1 MSEWER
7 QYQQAAISISSPSS
21 LDEQIF
27 QTARRFKPI
36 KEENRW
42 ASRAG
47 SGCTALAVLA
57 LLIHPAQYLGALTP
71 NQHPANGSNNAPLS
85 DWQQRS
91 DGTVRPGGSWFALR
105 SQVQAGNYVELCN
118 HWRRQQSG
126 SIDQRLPRDL
136 EEKAREHCRILPS
149 RK

>member
-7 QYQQAAISISSPSS
+7 QYQQAVISISSPTS
-21 LDEQIF
+21 LDEQILK
-27 QTARRFKPI
+27 TACRFKPI
-36 KEENRW
+36 KQETRW
-42 ASRAG
+42 VAHAG
-47 SGCTALAVLA
+47 SGCTALAVLV

-71 NQHPANGSNNAPLS
+71 NQQPASGAHNTPLS
-85 DWQQRS
+85 DWQQRGE
-91 DGTVRPGGSWFALR
+91 GTVRPGGSWFALR

-136 EEKAREHCRILPS
+136 EEKAREHCRILPI

>member
-7 QYQQAAISISSPSS
+7 QYQQAIIGISSPER
-21 LDEQIF
+21 LDEQIM
-27 QTARRFKPI
+27 QSARRFKPV
-36 KEENRW
+36 KQEGRW
-42 ASRAG
+42 VSRAG
-47 SGCTALAVLA
+47 SGCTAVAILA

-71 NQHPANGSNNAPLS
+71 NLPQASGANNAPQS
-85 DWQQRS
+85 DWQQRR
-91 DGTVRPGGSWFALR
+91 DGSVRPGGSWFALR

-126 SIDQRLPRDL
+126 SIDERLPRDL